1 MMRKSISST
10 HEARE
15 RNEMYEVSPGIF
27 LGNRLDV
34 RNFAANTDPHAIV
47 HASHTAHKL
56 LLGYRNAAPRN
67 AEYLVARRENHLFL
81 NIITHH
87 SASFYHAPLFTA
99 AIAFIKEQ
107 RSLDRQVLIYSDQ
120 GGNRPAGIALVY
132 LAHERLIPLDSFEG
146 HTTQSNSGTRAV
158 PCGVGWRTS
167 SGNGMGM

>member
-1 MMRKSISST
+1 
-10 HEARE
+10 
-15 RNEMYEVSPGIF
+15 MYEISPGIF

-107 RSLDRQVLIYSDQ
+107 RSHDRQVLIYSDQ

-132 LAHERLIPLDSFEG
+132 LAHERLIPHDSFEAAHNALQQRYPRG
-146 HTTQSNSGTRAV
+146 ALRGGLAV
-158 PCGVGWRTS
+158 HLQREWDGYVNESAQQKGVS
-167 SGNGMGM
+167 K